1 MIDESDWHS
10 TQNED
15 YLVLS
20 KNRLNEAPLKWCNQF
35 VDIINREFEL
45 HSKNGITS
53 IKDIG
58 CNVGHFARLLRDIK
72 IPNLKYLGIDISE
85 TYLGIA
91 RVAFPELSFLNVD
104 FSSKS
109 LDLKELNSDITII
122 SATFEHI
129 YDYKIAL
136 SNMVESTRRLIVM
149 RTFMGNEFKQEYCN
163 KPGAVDSY
171 LISQYK
177 YQQIADVAASNGFRI
192 EMEIDL
198 ATLGTPKIVCESPRV
213 IRSQQVLVL
222 TKVQP

>member
-1 MIDESDWHS
+1 MNQNDWHS
-10 TQNED
+10 TQNEE
-15 YLVLS
+15 YLSLCRTRLTEPPLEWCKQFAKIIAKEFGTES
-20 KNRLNEAPLKWCNQF
+20 KTGQ
-35 VDIINREFEL
+35 V
-45 HSKNGITS
+45 S

-109 LDLKELNSDITII
+109 LDLKKLNSDITII

-163 KPGAVDSY
+163 KPGAVGSY
-171 LISQYK
+171 LISQFK

-198 ATLGTPKIVCESPRV
+198 ATLGTPKIVCESPRI